1 MRNIEMDVGIHSEEE
16 SEKSGDSLNN
26 EEEEEKNE
34 IIDYF

>member
-1 MRNIEMDVGIHSEEE
+1 MDVGIHSEEE

-26 EEEEEKNE
+26 EEEEKNE